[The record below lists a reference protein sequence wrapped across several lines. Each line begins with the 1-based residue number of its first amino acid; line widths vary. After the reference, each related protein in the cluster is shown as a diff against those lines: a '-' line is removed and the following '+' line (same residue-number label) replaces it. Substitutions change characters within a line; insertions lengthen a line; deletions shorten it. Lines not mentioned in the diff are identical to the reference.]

1 MSSFNSISGSAL
13 LSWEVVQMTNSLS
26 KSILQTYLLQTQ
38 PKRTSYPNYTLV
50 SIDISSFA
58 DGASHAIWFA
68 GYTYGQ
74 LVNFNLDDV
83 SLTAD
88 FSNCIISGNAG
99 TAGVTLSYM
108 DGTAKTATS
117 LGNGSYSLS
126 VTYGWSGSVTPSHPC
141 FTFGPESISYSN
153 LTINLT
159 YQDYTA
165 TFNPAS
171 GCANINV
178 NIGGNSMGN
187 YGLVSGEEK
196 REYYPV
202 SGGPV
207 KVESLNDKNI
217 VSAIRLQSF
226 ANTTLYSFVETMGV
240 PQGLLSHKYYFPT
253 YNNTW
258 APLNSQVRFG
268 NLDAAQTRIRITIGG
283 VNVWEQDVPGL
294 EERRLYF
301 NLSGGPVVI
310 ESLDPAKKIVAAIRL
325 QSFGNNTLYSFSE
338 TMGIPDQVLSH
349 EYYFPTYN
357 NTWAPLN
364 SQVRFGNLDAA
375 QTRIKVTIGGVNV
388 WEEDVPGLEERR
400 LNFNVSGGPVKV
412 ESLDPTK
419 KIVAAIRL
427 QSYANNTLY
436 SFVETM
442 GVPGGL
448 LSHKYVFPTYNN
460 TWAPLNSQV
469 RFGNLDAAQT
479 RIRVTIGG
487 VNVWEQDV
495 PGLAERRLYFN
506 VSGGPVVIESL
517 DPTKKIV
524 AAIRLQSYPSDTL
537 FSFSET
543 MGIPSEYLS
552 DVYYFPTYN
561 NTWAP
566 LNSQLRFGVP

>member
-1 MSSFNSISGSAL
+1 MG
-13 LSWEVVQMTNSLS
+13 
-26 KSILQTYLLQTQ
+26 
-38 PKRTSYPNYTLV
+38 NYTL
-50 SIDISSFA
+50 A
-58 DGASHAIWFA
+58 
-68 GYTYGQ
+68 
-74 LVNFNLDDV
+74 
-83 SLTAD
+83 
-88 FSNCIISGNAG
+88 
-99 TAGVTLSYM
+99 
-108 DGTAKTATS
+108 
-117 LGNGSYSLS
+117 
-126 VTYGWSGSVTPSHPC
+126 
-141 FTFGPESISYSN
+141 
-153 LTINLT
+153 
-159 YQDYTA
+159 
-165 TFNPAS
+165 
-171 GCANINV
+171 
-178 NIGGNSMGN
+178 
-187 YGLVSGEEK
+187 SGEEK

-207 KVESLNDKNI
+207 KVESTNDKDI

-226 ANTTLYSFVETMGV
+226 ANNTLYSFVETMGV

-268 NLDAAQTRIRITIGG
+268 NLDAAQTRIRVTIGG

-294 EERRLYF
+294 QERRLTF
-301 NLSGGPVVI
+301 NVSGGPVVI

-325 QSFGNNTLYSFSE
+325 QSFDNSNTLYSFSE

-375 QTRIKVTIGGVNV
+375 QTRIRVTIGGVNV
-388 WEEDVPGLEERR
+388 WEQDVPGLAERR

-412 ESLDPTK
+412 ESLDPSK

-427 QSYANNTLY
+427 QSFTNNTLY

-448 LSHKYVFPTYNN
+448 FSHKYVFPTYNN

-517 DPTKKIV
+517 DPAKKIV

>member
-1 MSSFNSISGSAL
+1 M
-13 LSWEVVQMTNSLS
+13 
-26 KSILQTYLLQTQ
+26 
-38 PKRTSYPNYTLV
+38 
-50 SIDISSFA
+50 
-58 DGASHAIWFA
+58 
-68 GYTYGQ
+68 
-74 LVNFNLDDV
+74 
-83 SLTAD
+83 
-88 FSNCIISGNAG
+88 
-99 TAGVTLSYM
+99 
-108 DGTAKTATS
+108 
-117 LGNGSYSLS
+117 
-126 VTYGWSGSVTPSHPC
+126 
-141 FTFGPESISYSN
+141 
-153 LTINLT
+153 
-159 YQDYTA
+159 
-165 TFNPAS
+165 
-171 GCANINV
+171 
-178 NIGGNSMGN
+178 
-187 YGLVSGEEK
+187 
-196 REYYPV
+196 
-202 SGGPV
+202 
-207 KVESLNDKNI
+207 
-217 VSAIRLQSF
+217 
-226 ANTTLYSFVETMGV
+226 
-240 PQGLLSHKYYFPT
+240 
-253 YNNTW
+253 
-258 APLNSQVRFG
+258 
-268 NLDAAQTRIRITIGG
+268 
-283 VNVWEQDVPGL
+283 
-294 EERRLYF
+294 
-301 NLSGGPVVI
+301 
-310 ESLDPAKKIVAAIRL
+310 AAIRL
-325 QSFGNNTLYSFSE
+325 QSFDILNTLYSFSE

-375 QTRIKVTIGGVNV
+375 QTRIRVTIGGVNV
-388 WEEDVPGLEERR
+388 WEQDVPGLAERR

-412 ESLDPTK
+412 ESLDPSK

-427 QSYANNTLY
+427 QSFTNNTLY

-524 AAIRLQSYPSDTL
+524 AAIRLQSYPSDIL